1 MRHAILITTHDNV
14 EISKNLLSLY
24 DDKNI
29 DFYFLIDK
37 KAKSYNEEVLKD
49 ICKKSNVYFVP
60 KINIYWGS
68 FSQIQAEYILL
79 ENAVKKSYDY
89 YHLISGC
96 DIPLYT
102 KNEFFDFFEQN
113 KGKEFVE
120 YSPKE
125 IAEKNKVQDRV
136 KYYYVFMESVREK
149 SAIKRKPKTFLR
161 EFFLKLQKLLKIDRT
176 KGKEFQYGSNWF
188 DITDDFA
195 KYILKNKPWV
205 IKHFKKTCCADELF
219 LQTLLFNSP
228 FYSNNYYYL
237 NEKNRILQRNRYTDW
252 TRGQPYTF
260 KKEDY
265 NEIINIK
272 ESLFIRKFNYKN
284 DAEIV
289 NKLFDWLRKKG

>member
-49 ICKKSNVYFVP
+49 ICKKSSVYFVP

-195 KYILKNKPWV
+195 KYVLKNKPWV

-228 FYSNNYYYL
+228 FYSNNYYCL

-272 ESLFIRKFNYKN
+272 SLFIRKFNYKN

>member
-136 KYYYVFMESVREK
+136 KYYYSFMESVREK

-228 FYSNNYYYL
+228 FYSNNYYCL

>member
-49 ICKKSNVYFVP
+49 ICKKSSVYFVP

-102 KNEFFDFFEQN
+102 KNQFFDFFEQN

-228 FYSNNYYYL
+228 FYSNNYYCL

>member
-49 ICKKSNVYFVP
+49 ICKKSSVYFVP

-125 IAEKNKVQDRV
+125 IAEKNKVQDLF

-228 FYSNNYYYL
+228 FYSNNYYCL

>member
-37 KAKSYNEEVLKD
+37 KAKSYDEESLKN
-49 ICKKSNVYFVP
+49 ICKESNLYFVP
-60 KINIYWGS
+60 RINIYWGS
-68 FSQIQAEYILL
+68 FSQIQATLILL
-79 ENAVKKSYDY
+79 ENATKKFYDY
-89 YHLISGC
+89 YHFISGC

-102 KNEFFDFFEQN
+102 KNEFLSFFEQN

-136 KYYYVFMESVREK
+136 KYYYIFMESIREK

-195 KYILKNKPWV
+195 KYVLKNKPWV

-219 LQTLLFNSP
+219 MQTLLFNSP
-228 FYSNNYYYL
+228 FYSNNYYCL

-260 KKEDY
+260 RKEDY

-284 DAEIV
+284 DSEIV

>member
-136 KYYYVFMESVREK
+136 KYYYAFMESVREK

-195 KYILKNKPWV
+195 KYVLKNKPWV

-228 FYSNNYYYL
+228 FYSNNYYCL

>member
-136 KYYYVFMESVREK
+136 KYYYAFMESVREK

-161 EFFLKLQKLLKIDRT
+161 EFFLKLQKLLKIDKT

-195 KYILKNKPWV
+195 KYVLKNKPWV

-228 FYSNNYYYL
+228 FYSNNYYCL

>member
-1 MRHAILITTHDNV
+1 MRHSILITTHDNV

-136 KYYYVFMESVREK
+136 KYYYAFMESVREK

-195 KYILKNKPWV
+195 KYVLKNKPWV

-228 FYSNNYYYL
+228 FYSNSYYCL

>member
-136 KYYYVFMESVREK
+136 KYYYAFMESVREK

-195 KYILKNKPWV
+195 KYVLKNKPWV

-228 FYSNNYYYL
+228 FYSNNYYCL
-237 NEKNRILQRNRYTDW
+237 NEKNRIFQRNRYTDW

>member
-49 ICKKSNVYFVP
+49 ICKKSSVYFVP

-228 FYSNNYYYL
+228 FYSNNYYCL

>member
-136 KYYYVFMESVREK
+136 KYYYAFMESVREK

-176 KGKEFQYGSNWF
+176 KGKEFQYGSNWL

-195 KYILKNKPWV
+195 KYVLKNKPWV

-228 FYSNNYYYL
+228 FYSNNYYCL

>member
-68 FSQIQAEYILL
+68 FSQTQAEYILL

-136 KYYYVFMESVREK
+136 KYYYAFMESVREK

-195 KYILKNKPWV
+195 KYVLKNKPWV

-228 FYSNNYYYL
+228 FYSNNYYCL

>member
-136 KYYYVFMESVREK
+136 KYYYAFMESVREK

-161 EFFLKLQKLLKIDRT
+161 EFFLKLQRLLKIDRT

-195 KYILKNKPWV
+195 KYVLKNKPWV

-228 FYSNNYYYL
+228 FYSNNYYCL

>member
-136 KYYYVFMESVREK
+136 KYYYAFMESVREK

-195 KYILKNKPWV
+195 KYVLKNKPWV

-228 FYSNNYYYL
+228 FYSNNYYCL

-289 NKLFDWLRKKG
+289 NKLFDWLRKKV

>member
-136 KYYYVFMESVREK
+136 KYYYAFMESVREK

-161 EFFLKLQKLLKIDRT
+161 EFFLKLQRLLKIDRT

-195 KYILKNKPWV
+195 KYVLKNKPWV

-228 FYSNNYYYL
+228 FYSNNYYCL

-284 DAEIV
+284 DAEVV

>member
-136 KYYYVFMESVREK
+136 KYYYAFMESVREK

-228 FYSNNYYYL
+228 FYSNDYYCL

>member
-79 ENAVKKSYDY
+79 ENAIKKSYDY

-161 EFFLKLQKLLKIDRT
+161 EFFLKLQRLLKIDRT

-195 KYILKNKPWV
+195 KYVLKNKPWV

-228 FYSNNYYYL
+228 FYSNNYYCL

>member
-37 KAKSYNEEVLKD
+37 KAKTYDEERLKKV
-49 ICKKSNVYFVP
+49 CKESKVYFVP

-136 KYYYVFMESVREK
+136 KYYYAFMESVREK

-228 FYSNNYYYL
+228 FYSNNYYCL

>member
-49 ICKKSNVYFVP
+49 ICKKSSVYFVP

-228 FYSNNYYYL
+228 FYSNNYYCL
-237 NEKNRILQRNRYTDW
+237 NKKNRILQRNRYTDW

>member
-37 KAKSYNEEVLKD
+37 KSKSYNEEVLKD

-136 KYYYVFMESVREK
+136 KYYYAFMESVREK

-195 KYILKNKPWV
+195 KYVLKNKPWV

-228 FYSNNYYYL
+228 FYSNNYYCL

>member
-49 ICKKSNVYFVP
+49 ICKKSSVYFVP

-176 KGKEFQYGSNWF
+176 KAKEFQYGSNWF

-228 FYSNNYYYL
+228 FYSNNYYCL

>member
-136 KYYYVFMESVREK
+136 KYYYAFMESVREK

-161 EFFLKLQKLLKIDRT
+161 EFSLKLQKLLKIDRT

-228 FYSNNYYYL
+228 FYSNNYYCL

>member
-102 KNEFFDFFEQN
+102 KYEFFDFFEQN
-113 KGKEFVE
+113 KGKEFDE

-125 IAEKNKVQDRV
+125 IAEKNKVQDRI

-195 KYILKNKPWV
+195 KYVLKNKPWV

-228 FYSNNYYYL
+228 FYSNSYYCL

>member
-102 KNEFFDFFEQN
+102 KYEFFDFFEQN

-125 IAEKNKVQDRV
+125 IAEKNKVQDRI

-228 FYSNNYYYL
+228 FYSNNYYCL

>member
-49 ICKKSNVYFVP
+49 ICKKSNVYFIP

-228 FYSNNYYYL
+228 FYSNNYYCL

>member
-14 EISKNLLSLY
+14 EISEKLLELY

-37 KAKSYNEEVLKD
+37 KAKTYDEERLKKV
-49 ICKKSNVYFVP
+49 CKESKVYFVP

-136 KYYYVFMESVREK
+136 KYYYVFIESVREK
-149 SAIKRKPKTFLR
+149 SVIKRKPKTFLR

-195 KYILKNKPWV
+195 KYVLKNKQWV

-219 LQTLLFNSP
+219 MQTLLFNSP
-228 FYSNNYYYL
+228 FYSNNYYCL

-260 KKEDY
+260 RKEDY

>member
-136 KYYYVFMESVREK
+136 KYYYAFMESVREK

-195 KYILKNKPWV
+195 KYVLKNKPWV
-205 IKHFKKTCCADELF
+205 IKRFKKTCCADELF

-228 FYSNNYYYL
+228 FYSNNYYCL

>member
-102 KNEFFDFFEQN
+102 KYEFFDFFEQN

-125 IAEKNKVQDRV
+125 IAEKNKVQDRI

-195 KYILKNKPWV
+195 KYVLKNKPWV

-228 FYSNNYYYL
+228 FYSNSYYCL

>member
-161 EFFLKLQKLLKIDRT
+161 EFFLKLQRLLKIDRT

-195 KYILKNKPWV
+195 KYVLKNKPWV

-228 FYSNNYYYL
+228 FYSNNYYCL
-237 NEKNRILQRNRYTDW
+237 NKKNRILQRNRYTDW

>member
-37 KAKSYNEEVLKD
+37 KAKPYNEEVLKD
-49 ICKKSNVYFVP
+49 ICKKSSVYFVP
-60 KINIYWGS
+60 KFNIYWGS

-228 FYSNNYYYL
+228 FYSNNYYCL

>member
-188 DITDDFA
+188 DITDDFE
-195 KYILKNKPWV
+195 KNIKKNKPWV

-228 FYSNNYYYL
+228 FYSNNYYCL

>member
-49 ICKKSNVYFVP
+49 ICKKSSVYFVP

-136 KYYYVFMESVREK
+136 KYYYAFMESVREK

-228 FYSNNYYYL
+228 FYSNNYYCL

>member
-136 KYYYVFMESVREK
+136 KYYYAFMESVREK

-195 KYILKNKPWV
+195 KYVLKNKPWV

-228 FYSNNYYYL
+228 FYSNNYYCL

-284 DAEIV
+284 DADIV

>member
-49 ICKKSNVYFVP
+49 ICKKSSVYFVP

-102 KNEFFDFFEQN
+102 KYEFFDFFEQN

-125 IAEKNKVQDRV
+125 IAEKNKVQDRI

-228 FYSNNYYYL
+228 FYSNNYYCL

>member
-228 FYSNNYYYL
+228 FYSNNYYCL
-237 NEKNRILQRNRYTDW
+237 NEKSRILQRNRYTDW

>member
-1 MRHAILITTHDNV
+1 M
-14 EISKNLLSLY
+14 
-24 DDKNI
+24 
-29 DFYFLIDK
+29 
-37 KAKSYNEEVLKD
+37 
-49 ICKKSNVYFVP
+49 
-60 KINIYWGS
+60 
-68 FSQIQAEYILL
+68 
-79 ENAVKKSYDY
+79 
-89 YHLISGC
+89 ISGC

-228 FYSNNYYYL
+228 FYSNNYYCL

>member
-1 MRHAILITTHDNV
+1 MRYAILITTHDNV

-228 FYSNNYYYL
+228 FYSNNYYCL

>member
-161 EFFLKLQKLLKIDRT
+161 EFFLKLQRLLKIDRT

-195 KYILKNKPWV
+195 KYVLKNKPWI

-228 FYSNNYYYL
+228 FYSNNYYCL
-237 NEKNRILQRNRYTDW
+237 NEKNRILRRNRYTDW

-284 DAEIV
+284 DAEVV